1 MRRRTA
7 FIFIGVLAVAV
18 CACSSKPSDAG
29 LRDAF
34 AAQLEANRA
43 VKDFQRNGDDMTFTG
58 PTLQGGTAKWRVHL
72 DSTTIED
79 TGDERAPY
87 KGTVKSS
94 WFADGQQVKPQGRE
108 SNLADDL
115 ISNGLAQECWALWD
129 PAAKKWGW

>member
-1 MRRRTA
+1 MTRRVA
-7 FIFIGVLAVAV
+7 FVFIAVLAFAAG
-18 CACSSKPSDAG
+18 ACSGKPSDG
-29 LRDAF
+29 SLRDAF
-34 AAQLEANRA
+34 ADQLKANRA
-43 VKDFQRNGDDMTFTG
+43 ARDFERHGDDLTFTG

-72 DSTTIED
+72 DSATIED

-108 SNLADDL
+108 SNLPDDL